1 MTGAPG
7 KAGRRVVG
15 RLPAAGAAVR
25 APTREPGAARLPS
38 GARSRYAELPPQLAR
53 ERLIRDRVPPVPPVL
68 ADTTLR
74 FQAGLVG
81 VPAEVTPTVQEVTGR
96 PAGTFDAWA
105 AEHMAAFRME

>member
-1 MTGAPG
+1 MTGATG
-7 KAGRRVVG
+7 KAGRHVVG

-38 GARSRYAELPPQLAR
+38 GARSRYAELLPQLAR
-53 ERLIRDRVPPVPPVL
+53 ERLIRDLVSPGL

-81 VPAEVTPTVQEVTGR
+81 VPAEVTPTVPEVTGR